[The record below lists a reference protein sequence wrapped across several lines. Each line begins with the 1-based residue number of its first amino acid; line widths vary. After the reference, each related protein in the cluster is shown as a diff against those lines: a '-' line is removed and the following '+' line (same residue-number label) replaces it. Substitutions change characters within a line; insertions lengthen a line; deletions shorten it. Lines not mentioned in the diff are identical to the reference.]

1 MYECSSLLLLI
12 FKRKMKKFFFL
23 LAIASLTIISCAD
36 NAPQLTKA
44 QLRAQEVAKAHGID
58 AFDGLNQIAFT
69 WGVTREGGNFERRW
83 IWNTKENLVTRIV
96 QGDTV
101 TYNWKALDSVS
112 NEINK
117 GFINDKYWLL
127 APLQLEWDKES
138 YTVSLEE
145 NVASLGKQEM
155 LDKLTITYGNE
166 GGYTPGDAYDFY
178 IDDTNTVREWVF
190 RRGAVEEASIISICE
205 DYLSLGGLLMAQR
218 HQRAGQDGY
227 LYLTDISIE

>member
-1 MYECSSLLLLI
+1 
-12 FKRKMKKFFFL
+12 MKKLFLFFIL
-23 LAIASLTIISCAD
+23 ASLTLVSWAEKP
-36 NAPQLTKA
+36 NTLSKA
-44 QLRAQEVAKAHGID
+44 QLRAQAVAKAHGID
-58 AFDGLNQIAFT
+58 AFNTLNQIAFT

-83 IWNTKENLVTRIV
+83 VWNTKNDIITRII
-96 QGDTV
+96 QGDSV

-138 YTVSLEE
+138 YVLSLEE

-178 IDDTNTVREWVF
+178 IDRDNIVKEWVF
-190 RRGAVEEASIISICE
+190 RRGAAEEASIVSICE
-205 DYLSLGGLLMAQR
+205 DYLSLGGLLIAQR
-218 HQRAGQDGY
+218 HQRAGQDDY

>member
-1 MYECSSLLLLI
+1 
-12 FKRKMKKFFFL
+12 MKKFFLFL
-23 LAIASLTIISCAD
+23 ILASLTLVSCAEKPD
-36 NAPQLTKA
+36 TLSKA
-44 QLRAQEVAKAHGID
+44 QLRAQAVAKAHGID
-58 AFDGLNQIAFT
+58 AFNTLNQIAFT
-69 WGVTREGGNFERRW
+69 WGVAREGGNFERRW
-83 IWNTKENLVTRIV
+83 IWNTQEDLVTRIA
-96 QGDTV
+96 QKDTV

-117 GFINDKYWLL
+117 GFINDKYWLV

-138 YTVSLEE
+138 YEVSLEE
-145 NVASLGKQEM
+145 NVVSLGNEEV

-190 RRGAVEEASIISICE
+190 RRGAAEEASIVSICE
-205 DYLSLGGLLMAQR
+205 DYLSLGGLLIAQR

-227 LYLTDISIE
+227 LYLTDIQIE

>member
-1 MYECSSLLLLI
+1 
-12 FKRKMKKFFFL
+12 MKKFFFL
-23 LAIASLTIISCAD
+23 LAIASLTILSCAD

-44 QLRAQEVAKAHGID
+44 QLRAQKVAKTHGID

-145 NVASLGKQEM
+145 NVASLGKQEI

>member
-1 MYECSSLLLLI
+1 
-12 FKRKMKKFFFL
+12 MKKFFFL

-83 IWNTKENLVTRIV
+83 IWNTQENLVTRIV

-145 NVASLGKQEM
+145 NVASLGKQEI

>member
-1 MYECSSLLLLI
+1 
-12 FKRKMKKFFFL
+12 
-23 LAIASLTIISCAD
+23 
-36 NAPQLTKA
+36 
-44 QLRAQEVAKAHGID
+44 AKAHGID

>member
-1 MYECSSLLLLI
+1 
-12 FKRKMKKFFFL
+12 MKKFFFL
-23 LAIASLTIISCAD
+23 LAIASLTIMSCAD

-101 TYNWKALDSVS
+101 TYNWKELDSVS

-145 NVASLGKQEM
+145 NVASLGKQEI

>member
-1 MYECSSLLLLI
+1 
-12 FKRKMKKFFFL
+12 MKKFFLFL
-23 LAIASLTIISCAD
+23 ILASLTLVSCAEKLD
-36 NAPQLTKA
+36 TLSKA
-44 QLRAQEVAKAHGID
+44 QLRAQAVAKAHGID
-58 AFDGLNQIAFT
+58 AFNTLNQIAFT
-69 WGVTREGGNFERRW
+69 WGVAREGGNFERRW
-83 IWNTKENLVTRIV
+83 IWNTQEDLVTRIA
-96 QGDTV
+96 QKDTV

-117 GFINDKYWLL
+117 GFINDKYWLV

-138 YTVSLEE
+138 YEVSLEE
-145 NVASLGKQEM
+145 NVVSLGNEEV

-190 RRGAVEEASIISICE
+190 RRGAAEEASIVSICE
-205 DYLSLGGLLMAQR
+205 DYLSLGGLLIAQR

-227 LYLTDISIE
+227 LYLTDIQIE

>member
-1 MYECSSLLLLI
+1 
-12 FKRKMKKFFFL
+12 MKKFFFL
-23 LAIASLTIISCAD
+23 LAIASLTIMSCAD

-145 NVASLGKQEM
+145 NVASLGKQEI

>member
-1 MYECSSLLLLI
+1 
-12 FKRKMKKFFFL
+12 MKKFFFL
-23 LAIASLTIISCAD
+23 LAIASLTIMSCAE

-44 QLRAQEVAKAHGID
+44 RLRAHEVAKAHGID

-127 APLQLEWDKES
+127 APLQLEWDKQS

-178 IDDTNTVREWVF
+178 IDDTNKVREWVF
-190 RRGAVEEASIISICE
+190 RRGAAEEASIISICE